1 MSDEIRFLP
10 ASSFAL
16 DALANIFTRS
26 FAEYFYTGT
35 TTPEILAA
43 RVRFEQIDLHR
54 SLVMLVGD
62 EPAGQALLCLRGD
75 RAWCGGFGVMVPFRG
90 RGLSRGLAAELVAQA
105 RQAGARSFSLE
116 VLTRNERAIKTYA
129 GAGLEVRR
137 DLLVLEWQQ
146 ENEEQRTENE
156 EQRREESG
164 VGDSEEQRT
173 ENEEQRREES
183 GAGDGVVEEAPGRL
197 LERFGALHAMPAA
210 WQRDLPALLV
220 RGGMQGLAIREG
232 DLPLAYLL
240 FQPNPDGSLRL
251 LDLGAERVEQVSA
264 LLRALQARCSRII
277 DINEPAASP
286 FIAAFAEA
294 GFVEVDRQHEMAIE
308 LAREA

>member
-16 DALANIFTRS
+16 DTLADIFTRS

-54 SLVMLVGD
+54 SLVMLAGD
-62 EPAGQALLCLRGD
+62 EPAGQALLALRGD
-75 RAWCGGFGVMVPFRG
+75 RAWCAGFGVMVPFRG
-90 RGLSRGLAAELVAQA
+90 RGLSRRLAVELIGQA

-129 GAGLEVRR
+129 GAGLQVRR
-137 DLLVLEWQQ
+137 DLLLLEWRRLE
-146 ENEEQRTENE
+146 ENQEQRTENE
-156 EQRREESG
+156 EQRVEEAG
-164 VGDSEEQRT
+164 V
-173 ENEEQRREES
+173 
-183 GAGDGVVEEAPGRL
+183 GDGVVKEAPGRL

-220 RGGMQGLAIREG
+220 RGGMRGLAIREG
-232 DLPLAYLL
+232 DLPLAYAL
-240 FQPNPDGSLRL
+240 FQPGPDGSARL

-264 LLRALQARCSRII
+264 LLRALQARYARII
-277 DINEPAASP
+277 NVNEPAESP
-286 FIAAFAEA
+286 FIAAFVEA
-294 GFVEVDRQHEMAIE
+294 GFFEADRQHEMAIE
-308 LAREA
+308 LEHET